1 MKIKFVIEEDDIAK
15 EVCLTASPVEY
26 LVISSALK
34 QFVENPNNHSAD
46 VKVAQIMRE
55 EIENHGNND

>member
-1 MKIKFVIEEDDIAK
+1 MKIKFVIEEDDIVK

-34 QFVENPNNHSAD
+34 QFIENPNHSAD
-46 VKVAQIMRE
+46 IEVAQIMRE
-55 EIENHGNND
+55 EIENHGNVD

>member
-1 MKIKFVIEEDDIAK
+1 MKIKYVIKEDDIVK
-15 EVCLTASPVEY
+15 EVCITTSPVEY

-34 QFVENPNNHSAD
+34 QFVENSNNHSAD